1 MWVII
6 RSLGYFVQFIE
17 WMIFIRVIMSWV
29 RTNRYSAFHSFVYNM
44 TEPIMSPIRE
54 LTFRYLKTGPIDL
67 SPIIALFLI
76 RFIYRVLVSVLLRV
90 GI

>member
-17 WMIFIRVIMSWV
+17 WMIFIRVIMSWIP
-29 RTNRYSAFHSFVYNM
+29 TNRYSAFYNFVYNV
-44 TEPIMSPIRE
+44 TEPIMAPVRE
-54 LTFRYLKTGPIDL
+54 LTYRFLRTGPIDL

-76 RFIYRVLVSVLLRV
+76 RLLYRVVISILLRV
-90 GI
+90 GF